1 MNDRFSEDN
10 FIEAA
15 KAYQNIKAPSD
26 LRERVLKGAAQAQAA
41 SEQSNVVAFQKEGR
55 RAKRSSGKIYRLASI
70 AACLA
75 IMVAALPGWLP
86 EAGPNVGP
94 DDSAAINPWIV
105 TEGPVDVQPEPED
118 STVPDV
124 DLASEDDGI
133 AVASEPEVLPDTQDE
148 KETESEA
155 PPVAAFSI
163 VKSSD
168 SEKEAEKEELAETEA
183 PKANGT
189 PKAEIAISVGKL
201 LPAMA
206 AEGSMLQDME
216 VRLISAEDGTCKVE
230 ITTADAKTA
239 ELTVSKNAEN
249 GRWEVTGTEEE

>member
-55 RAKRSSGKIYRLASI
+55 RAKSSSGKISRLASI

-75 IMVAALPGWLP
+75 IMVAALPGWIP
-86 EAGPNVGP
+86 EAGS
-94 DDSAAINPWIV
+94 DDSVAINPRII

-124 DLASEDDGI
+124 GLASEDDGI

-155 PPVAAFSI
+155 PPAAAFSI

-168 SEKEAEKEELAETEA
+168 SEKETEKEEVAETDA
-183 PKANGT
+183 PKTDA
-189 PKAEIAISVGKL
+189 PEAEIAISVGKL

-216 VRLISAEDGTCKVE
+216 VRLISAENGTCKVE
-230 ITTADAKTA
+230 ITTADSKTA

>member
-55 RAKRSSGKIYRLASI
+55 RVKRSSGKIYRLASI

-75 IMVAALPGWLP
+75 IMVAALPGWIP
-86 EAGPNVGP
+86 EAGS
-94 DDSAAINPWIV
+94 DDSVAINPRII

-124 DLASEDDGI
+124 DLASEVDGI

-155 PPVAAFSI
+155 PPAAAFSI

-168 SEKEAEKEELAETEA
+168 SEKEAEKEEVAETDA
-183 PKANGT
+183 PKTDA
-189 PKAEIAISVGKL
+189 PEAEIAISVGKL

-216 VRLISAEDGTCKVE
+216 VRLISAENGTCKVE
-230 ITTADAKTA
+230 ITTADSKTA

>member
-75 IMVAALPGWLP
+75 IMVAALPGWIP
-86 EAGPNVGP
+86 EAGS
-94 DDSAAINPWIV
+94 DDSVAINPRII

-118 STVPDV
+118 STVPHV
-124 DLASEDDGI
+124 DLASEVDGI

-155 PPVAAFSI
+155 PPAVAFSI

-168 SEKEAEKEELAETEA
+168 SEKEAEKEEVAETDA
-183 PKANGT
+183 PKTDA
-189 PKAEIAISVGKL
+189 PEAEIAISVGKL

-216 VRLISAEDGTCKVE
+216 VRLISAENGTCKVE
-230 ITTADAKTA
+230 ITTADSQTT

-249 GRWEVTGTEEE
+249 GRWEFTGAEEE

>member
-75 IMVAALPGWLP
+75 IMVAALPGWIP
-86 EAGPNVGP
+86 EAGP
-94 DDSAAINPWIV
+94 DDSVAINPRII

-155 PPVAAFSI
+155 PPAAAFSI

-168 SEKEAEKEELAETEA
+168 SEKETEKEEVAETDA
-183 PKANGT
+183 PKTDGA

-216 VRLISAEDGTCKVE
+216 VRLVSAQDGTCKVE
-230 ITTADAKTA
+230 ITTADSKTA